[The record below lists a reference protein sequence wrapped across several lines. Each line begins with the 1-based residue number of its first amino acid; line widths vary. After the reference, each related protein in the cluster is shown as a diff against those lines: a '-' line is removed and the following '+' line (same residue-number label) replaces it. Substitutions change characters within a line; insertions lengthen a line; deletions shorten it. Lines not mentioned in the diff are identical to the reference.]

1 MYRCTRAGRATY
13 VCANYSKKDPHN
25 KLEYLAKRSRK
36 TRVSLESSPCSRPDL
51 PTPAVFYARGLH
63 RYPPRA
69 WQSWPTPCRARPPRS
84 TSRPRTAAC
93 SAPPSCLPPNPALL
107 SYVRV
112 RRNHAT
118 GRQNAR
124 STPATRPRHVHRPT
138 AERSALGNAQFDAR
152 SAYTFPPTPTSTS
165 PDGLPKPTL
174 PHLDRAR
181 QVEIRR
187 ASSGLRVAYLPGEL
201 ADEPSRTRSGLDMPL
216 PRPGAHAPPTPPWGS
231 PTRATRRS
239 GTRERRWRARMARL
253 RRGPASDGQPVNM
266 RPALHVISSH
276 P

>member
-1 MYRCTRAGRATY
+1 M
-13 VCANYSKKDPHN
+13 
-25 KLEYLAKRSRK
+25 
-36 TRVSLESSPCSRPDL
+36 
-51 PTPAVFYARGLH
+51 PAVFYARGLH

-93 SAPPSCLPPNPALL
+93 SAPPSLLRPNPALL
-107 SYVRV
+107 PYVPV
-112 RRNHAT
+112 ERNHAT

-181 QVEIRR
+181 QVEIRG
-187 ASSGLRVAYLPGEL
+187 ASSGLRVAYLVNWPM
-201 ADEPSRTRSGLDMPL
+201 SRAAPDRVSICRYRAPAPTPL
-216 PRPGAHAPPTPPWGS
+216 QPRPGAAPPAQPAALAPANAGGV
-231 PTRATRRS
+231 PA
-239 GTRERRWRARMARL
+239 WR
-253 RRGPASDGQPVNM
+253 G
-266 RPALHVISSH
+266 
-276 P
+276 